1 MVSPVLHPLRTL
13 VRACAF
19 ALLVVSMFGASA
31 ASAEDAD
38 GLIKRGVEL
47 RRAGDDQAALEQF
60 RRAYDLA
67 PSPRALAQ
75 MGLAEQAL
83 SRWVDGE
90 AHLAKAL
97 EAAQDPWIGKYRDT
111 LQSSRAEIAR
121 HLGWLVV
128 TGGPAGA
135 QLRLDGRLAGTL
147 PLDHPLRLPAGTIT
161 LDALAEGHVLATRA
175 VTVRPGETTNEDLP
189 ARAANAA
196 AVIPVAAASVA
207 GRAPSDVSAASK
219 RSAGRPRAVAW
230 ISTGAA
236 VATAIAGGT
245 LLYLGNSDAN
255 RYNRDCVSAAQ
266 AGCEEL
272 HSSGARKQTAG
283 VVGLAAA
290 GVLGATAAWL
300 FLSSEHADGP
310 DTRVACAPVALTPGA
325 ACVLRF

>member
-1 MVSPVLHPLRTL
+1 MVSPVISPLRTSA
-13 VRACAF
+13 RACAF
-19 ALLVVSMFGASA
+19 ALLVVSMFKSA
-31 ASAEDAD
+31 AARAEDAD

-47 RRAGDDQAALEQF
+47 RRAGNDQAALEQF
-60 RRAYDLA
+60 RRAYDLT

-111 LQSSRAEIAR
+111 LNSSRAEIAR

-128 TGGPAGA
+128 SGGPVGA

-161 LDALAEGHVLATRA
+161 LDALAEGHVLATRT
-175 VTVRPGETTNEDLP
+175 VTVRPGETTNEDLTMH
-189 ARAANAA
+189 AASAA
-196 AVIPVAAASVA
+196 APVAALAVT
-207 GRAPSDVSAASK
+207 GGAPGGVSAPAK
-219 RSAGRPRAVAW
+219 RSAGMPRAVAW
-230 ISTGAA
+230 TSTGAA
-236 VATAIAGGT
+236 VVAAIAGGT
-245 LLYLGNSDAN
+245 LLYLGNNDAN
-255 RYNRDCVSAAQ
+255 RYNHDCAPASH
-266 AGCEEL
+266 AGCEDL
-272 HSSGARKQTAG
+272 HSSGSRKQTAG

-300 FLSSEHADGP
+300 FLSSEHTDGP
-310 DTRVACAPVALTPGA
+310 GTRMACAPAALAPGA